1 MSALLLPK
9 IEIPTEELA
18 FLAGV
23 DLVVV
28 FLIAITFSF

>member
-1 MSALLLPK
+1 M
-9 IEIPTEELA
+9 EIPTEGLA

-23 DLVVV
+23 FLVVV